1 MSGSGKGLLGL
12 WLYRSGEQEWAV
24 KEGSPLHKRKELMV
38 RKTAS
43 LLFWPIWSAFG
54 NLILQAPDTSKQP
67 PAEAVTPGDKTSIIF
82 TLNNQVGGLAR
93 ALQVFQELGIN
104 VLHLELQNTNPSV
117 EQVRH
122 TNIGDY
128 FWVNSI
134 FIGFGTG
141 GRLRGHRMRSEA
153 FGESNS
159 PAEARSE
166 IGELCIVGAC
176 GRRLSTTDAA
186 VSVLVVW

>member
-1 MSGSGKGLLGL
+1 MFLFFCWFSQSSYFIETSASAKAHAVDDMSGSGKGLLGL

-38 RKTAS
+38 RKTVS

-128 FWVNSI
+128 FLGEFYIYWIWHRRTSSWTSNAIRSI
-134 FIGFGTG
+134 W
-141 GRLRGHRMRSEA
+141 RK
-153 FGESNS
+153 
-159 PAEARSE
+159 
-166 IGELCIVGAC
+166 
-176 GRRLSTTDAA
+176 
-186 VSVLVVW
+186 